1 MEEQIKL
8 LNQQLLQRDETINVM
23 KVRTKDYV
31 QRINEDHAAALRK
44 LEAALSSAS
53 EVQLSLH
60 CSNCILSRIFIA
72 STRLSTTGKCGKFSY
87 R

>member
-44 LEAALSSAS
+44 LEAALNTAS
-53 EVQLSLH
+53 EVQ
-60 CSNCILSRIFIA
+60 
-72 STRLSTTGKCGKFSY
+72 
-87 R
+87 